1 MTTMSNDPDQIRMEI
16 ERTRGNLSRDVN
28 QLGEAVSPGSI
39 ANRQKVKMR
48 RRMGGWKDRIMGTAG
63 DLRDSTMGTAQDLR
77 DNTMGTTQDLQARG
91 SEAVDQVSQTTQ
103 DVAQSAKR
111 QAQGNPLAA
120 GLIAFGAGALLGSL
134 LPASSKEREAAE
146 SLKEKAQP
154 VLQQAAGEAKQ
165 VGQEVADNLKG
176 PAQES
181 LEEVKSQAQSSTEE
195 VKSQA
200 QSSAQ
205 DVKETAQDAASR
217 AQS

>member
-1 MTTMSNDPDQIRMEI
+1 
-16 ERTRGNLSRDVN
+16 
-28 QLGEAVSPGSI
+28 
-39 ANRQKVKMR
+39 
-48 RRMGGWKDRIMGTAG
+48 
-63 DLRDSTMGTAQDLR
+63 MGTAQDLR

>member
-28 QLGEAVSPGSI
+28 QLGDAVSPGSI
-39 ANRQKVKMR
+39 ANRQKVRMR
-48 RRMGGWKDRIMGTAG
+48 RRVGGWKDRIMGTAEDLRDG
-63 DLRDSTMGTAQDLR
+63 ATGNAQDLRDSTTGTAQ
-77 DNTMGTTQDLQARG
+77 NLQAKG
-91 SEAVDQVSQTTQ
+91 SEAMDQVSETTH
-103 DVAQSAKR
+103 DVAHSAKR
-111 QAQGNPLAA
+111 QTQGNPLAA

-134 LPASSKEREAAE
+134 LPASSKEQEAAE

-154 VLQQAAGEAKQ
+154 VLHQAADEAKQ
-165 VGQEVADNLKG
+165 AGQEVADHLKG

-181 LEEVKSQAQSSTEE
+181 VEEVKSQAQSSAQE
-195 VKSQA
+195 VTSQA

-205 DVKETAQDAASR
+205 DVKETAQDAANR